1 LPDRSGEPALPPVRK
16 ELLDMRISLR
26 DMTGLTIAFC
36 VLMAGWMLR
45 LAPYLA
51 QA

>member
-1 LPDRSGEPALPPVRK
+1 
-16 ELLDMRISLR
+16 MRISLR

-45 LAPYLA
+45 LVPYLA